1 MLTIVVATSICL
13 MATASAN
20 APKSLSP
27 ELLQQMGQFRSECLR
42 ETGTTDEQIEQ
53 FNSPQSVQ
61 ASHELQCYMYCMF
74 RLHNVT
80 RPNGEL
86 DLIDVYHAIPKQFN
100 SIALKVL
107 AKCNKSTGPIA
118 DACERAYSHHRC
130 WKETEPELRLPV
142 AVCLMF

>member
-1 MLTIVVATSICL
+1 
-13 MATASAN
+13 
-20 APKSLSP
+20 
-27 ELLQQMGQFRSECLR
+27 MGQFRSECLR

-130 WKETEPELRLPV
+130 WKETEPEVSDRNYYKGKGQLRLPV